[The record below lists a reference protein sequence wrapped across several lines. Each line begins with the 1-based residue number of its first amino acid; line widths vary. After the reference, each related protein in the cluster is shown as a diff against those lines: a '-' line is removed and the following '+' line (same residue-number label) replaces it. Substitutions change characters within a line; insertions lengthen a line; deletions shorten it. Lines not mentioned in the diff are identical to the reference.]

1 MNGGFRA
8 HSMPKLQI
16 RASRPANHGRREST
30 EGHIMNLRTTAL
42 VAGLGLVT
50 AIGAGAAIAQP
61 SGQGA
66 PYANT
71 EGAQYGKA
79 AHRHFGAVALIR
91 EEMKAGRISQREGSF
106 LVQKIRELHAQR
118 REQRQAYQGRGMNE
132 GAPPRTQ

>member
-1 MNGGFRA
+1 MAASERIQCQNGKFA
-8 HSMPKLQI
+8 P
-16 RASRPANHGRREST
+16 HGRPIMAAARARKDT
-30 EGHIMNLRTTAL
+30 IMNLRTTAL

-61 SGQGA
+61 NGRGA
-66 PYANT
+66 PYADT
-71 EGAQYGKA
+71 QSAQYGKA
-79 AHRHFGAVALIR
+79 QHRHFGAVALIR
-91 EEMKAGRISQREGSF
+91 EEMKAGRISPREGSF